1 MSELH
6 TSIHDLPGGGIMA
19 RCEQDFRDLVDE
31 YAERIQ
37 RGVDAAALD
46 KAAGAL
52 AEFGYVKVVRC
63 RDCVAYEPYHTY
75 AGMKLDYG
83 ECMQHRRQTND
94 ERFCWWAE
102 RSDR

>member
-1 MSELH
+1 MTEY
-6 TSIHDLPGGGIMA
+6 I
-19 RCEQDFRDLVDE
+19 FREVHYGYTD
-31 YAERIQ
+31 
-37 RGVDAAALD
+37 GTALGRTLE
-46 KAAGAL
+46 KQ
-52 AEFGYVKVVRC
+52 EEIVRC

-94 ERFCWWAE
+94 DRFCWWAE

>member
-1 MSELH
+1 MSEYIVELDSKH
-6 TSIHDLPGGGIMA
+6 SI
-19 RCEQDFRDLVDE
+19 
-31 YAERIQ
+31 
-37 RGVDAAALD
+37 ALNL
-46 KAAGAL
+46 AL
-52 AEFGYVKVVRC
+52 AEEMRGGDFIRGEIVRC

-94 ERFCWWAE
+94 DRFCWWAE

>member
-1 MSELH
+1 MSEY
-6 TSIHDLPGGGIMA
+6 IIEWFGIG
-19 RCEQDFRDLVDE
+19 EQLTRLREGNVPFVLWPKRIRE
-31 YAERIQ
+31 ERRREEI
-37 RGVDAAALD
+37 
-46 KAAGAL
+46 
-52 AEFGYVKVVRC
+52 VRC

-94 ERFCWWAE
+94 ERFCWWGK

>member
-1 MSELH
+1 MSEY
-6 TSIHDLPGGGIMA
+6 IVKLPYGGA
-19 RCEQDFRDLVDE
+19 ADE
-31 YAERIQ
+31 CIRL
-37 RGVDAAALD
+37 RGYEKSLY
-46 KAAGAL
+46 
-52 AEFGYVKVVRC
+52 GYKLREEIVRC

-94 ERFCWWAE
+94 DRFCWWAE

>member
-1 MSELH
+1 MSEHIIDWGTGCVIDTFSKNNLREE
-6 TSIHDLPGGGIMA
+6 I
-19 RCEQDFRDLVDE
+19 
-31 YAERIQ
+31 
-37 RGVDAAALD
+37 
-46 KAAGAL
+46 
-52 AEFGYVKVVRC
+52 VRC

-94 ERFCWWAE
+94 DRFCWWAE